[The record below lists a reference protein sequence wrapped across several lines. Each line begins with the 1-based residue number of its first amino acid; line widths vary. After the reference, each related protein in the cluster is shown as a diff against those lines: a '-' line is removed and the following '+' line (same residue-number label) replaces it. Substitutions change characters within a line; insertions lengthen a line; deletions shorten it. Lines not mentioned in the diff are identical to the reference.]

1 MFVRIQ
7 ANAIG
12 LLCAML
18 GMMAIPKM
26 LWSKNWMHPDRY
38 VDCKGYTTFMETCK
52 SEGNWSRAELNT
64 QIPNGQRVQLESLR
78 ASNEQGFF
86 LHCDADMRWVVH
98 SNNPL
103 VNLSE
108 SLVQGFNGGAL
119 DFVLAGHLHS
129 MGGYGLWRR
138 HFDLIRFHG
147 GPQAWQLVATSGE
160 VPQIRDID
168 HTQAFYAGGKAIVF
182 VDNIAAEGGYEA
194 SNYILY
200 ELDVVSRHWTRLGVV
215 DARIGMFQEVHAL
228 EHGALVLNRAGE
240 MVWLD
245 FTDASAKLLV
255 NRSNAFDGFRNWR
268 DEVGR
273 MTFYSDSSLWHV
285 FAGEHHFFEVPWS
298 ELNEVASF
306 PIAMANPVT
315 QAELLV
321 PARSLGKRQAM
332 PSLLLASLAIL
343 VAVIVIAVLAR
354 TLLPSFLRSDSTNR
368 SGSVPTSK
376 GALSPLARKLVALEG
391 SQFDTEE
398 LDDVL
403 EISHLVSPETLR
415 SQRARLLQR
424 VNAEYRVKEGV
435 DLVVRMRSPNDRRRS
450 VYCIGFAVGHAAN
463 QGKSDEMN
471 S

>member
-1 MFVRIQ
+1 
-7 ANAIG
+7 
-12 LLCAML
+12 
-18 GMMAIPKM
+18 
-26 LWSKNWMHPDRY
+26 
-38 VDCKGYTTFMETCK
+38 
-52 SEGNWSRAELNT
+52 
-64 QIPNGQRVQLESLR
+64 
-78 ASNEQGFF
+78 
-86 LHCDADMRWVVH
+86 
-98 SNNPL
+98 
-103 VNLSE
+103 
-108 SLVQGFNGGAL
+108 
-119 DFVLAGHLHS
+119 

-182 VDNIAAEGGYEA
+182 VDNIAAEGGKYEA

-321 PARSLGKRQAM
+321 PARSFGKRQAM

-376 GALSPLARKLVALEG
+376 EPCLHWLEKLVALEG
-391 SQFDTEE
+391 
-398 LDDVL
+398 
-403 EISHLVSPETLR
+403 
-415 SQRARLLQR
+415 
-424 VNAEYRVKEGV
+424 VN
-435 DLVVRMRSPNDRRRS
+435 
-450 VYCIGFAVGHAAN
+450 
-463 QGKSDEMN
+463 
-471 S
+471 